1 MKRLLTHKKALI
13 MASVLTASLTTGYAL
28 AGAHKDGDCER
39 GSKSGMMKYHGGFE
53 GRMGHQDMMAREFTA
68 DQIRTL
74 TEARLIMEGNPN
86 IKVGKVTST
95 KTGYTVTI
103 VTQDDSLVE
112 EREVA
117 KNGMPL
123 EMYEKMQERI
133 KQREEMRQEKAGQ

>member
-1 MKRLLTHKKALI
+1 MKSLLTNKKALI
-13 MASVLTASLTTGYAL
+13 MASVLTASLSTGYAL
-28 AGAHKDGDCER
+28 AGGHKDGDCER
-39 GSKSGMMKYHGGFE
+39 GYKSGMMKHHGDFG

-68 DQIRTL
+68 DQVRTL

-103 VTQDDSLVE
+103 VTQDNSLVE
-112 EREVA
+112 EKEVA

-123 EMYEKMQERI
+123 KMYEKMQERM
-133 KQREEMRQEKAGQ
+133 KQREEMKKDQ